1 MSVPFADPE
10 LAAQLLGALGDTSGS
25 RTLADEL
32 AATGDPDG
40 ALIGLHR
47 LHEQNAAQL
56 ATALADP
63 PVRRAV
69 ISLAGAGPFPVRI
82 MTGLPEGLHSVEQ
95 AVSGEVYPWPDPDAM
110 ADDASDF
117 ADFQRRLR
125 QLKQRVFL
133 YLAARDLGSGGSD
146 LFAATEGLSHLA
158 EVTLQAAVR
167 FCRKELVEKYG
178 DCLTGAGVPCPYIV
192 IGMGKLGAGE
202 LNYASDID
210 IINLYGYGGLET
222 AGRRQLTPPDFFARL
237 TRRLVQALG
246 EQTADGRVFHVDLR
260 LRPEGGGSS
269 VAWSLAAATA
279 YYETLGDTWERA
291 AYIKARPVAGDLE
304 AGRGFLSELTP
315 FVFRRYLDFA
325 ALDGIRQVKAR
336 VRARQV
342 AREAVGTDV
351 KLGAGGIREIE
362 FFVQAQQL
370 IHGGKR
376 AELRSPRTVDGLK
389 SLVKAG
395 FLPAKDAHLLEDA
408 YIFLRHVE
416 HRIQLVAEEQTQL
429 LPTRPP
435 AQRRLACQ
443 MGCAESVD
451 PWKTFLVRY
460 REITTGVDR
469 ICGGLF
475 HAPEEAEAGPFET
488 LAGQLSELSE
498 NMDIS
503 CLELLDEPTGRGRLR
518 ALGREI
524 DGPWQTENARFRWYR
539 LIPLFFGDIAK
550 GTDPDMGLA
559 GLTRFVDSLKGRSIY
574 TAMLYENPDARRLL
588 SQLFCASRYL
598 TELLA
603 RHPNLLDELLS
614 PQILLSDR
622 TENEMDED
630 LKRALVS
637 LEEEAW
643 LDAIRRFKSREI
655 LYIGLREILTD
666 MDEQERGE
674 SLARLAERL
683 VGAVFTHAWEELT
696 ARHGHPPGKNGES
709 GEAAVVAMGRLGSG
723 EMGYA
728 SDLDLIFIH
737 NGEPGDVT
745 PGAKPISVA
754 DFFARLGRRIVSRLT
769 LPTGEGS
776 LYEVDMRL
784 RPSGSSGQLVTSLAA
799 FERYQAE
806 QAWTWEKQALT
817 RSRVVA
823 ATGAFGKQVSQALR
837 RATYAQPPD
846 DLAVQ
851 VDEMRRKMADHL
863 SRSREDS
870 MDLKQDSGGL
880 VDIEFIVQYLLLAHG
895 HSHPEVIDH
904 NPRRALRKLAES
916 GMVSQSDADVLLT
929 ALSLYRKV
937 EGYLQR
943 AHGESAQVFSG
954 TGPPITGG
962 RERLFVQVNRARAE
976 VTAIYKRIL
985 GDTKG

>member
-1 MSVPFADPE
+1 MSVPFTDPE
-10 LAAQLLGALGDTSGS
+10 LAKRLLGAMDGGSG
-25 RTLADEL
+25 TGALVNEL

-40 ALIGLHR
+40 ALLGLHR
-47 LHEQNAAQL
+47 LHEQHPEQL
-56 ATALADP
+56 ADALGDP
-63 PVRRAV
+63 KVRRAV
-69 ISLAGAGPFPVRI
+69 VSLTGAGPFLTQTLASLPD
-82 MTGLPEGLHSVEQ
+82 GLRTVARSVK
-95 AVSGEVYPWPDPDAM
+95 GEAYPWPDPTVL
-110 ADDASDF
+110 ADEAADF
-117 ADFQRRLR
+117 AELQRTLR
-125 QLKQRVFL
+125 WLKQRVFL
-133 YLAARDLGSGGSD
+133 HLATKDLESGGGD
-146 LFAATEGLSHLA
+146 LFAATEGLSRLA
-158 EVTLQAAVR
+158 DIALQAAAR
-167 FCRKELVEKYG
+167 FCRRELVGKYG
-178 DCLTGAGVPCPYIV
+178 DCLTGEGIPCPYIV

-210 IINLYGYGGLET
+210 IINLYGHGGLDT
-222 AGRRQLTPPDFFARL
+222 DGRRALPPSDFFARL

-260 LRPEGGGSS
+260 LRPEGGGSA
-269 VAWSLAAATA
+269 VAWSLSAATA

-291 AYIKARPVAGDLE
+291 AYIKARPVAGDLK
-304 AGRGFLSELTP
+304 AGQAFLSDLTP

-376 AELRSPRTVDGLK
+376 AELRSCRTVDGL
-389 SLVKAG
+389 SGLVSAG
-395 FLPAKDAHLLEDA
+395 FLSRKDAHTLEES

-429 LPTRPP
+429 LPTQPL
-435 AQRRLACQ
+435 AQTRLACQ
-443 MGCAESVD
+443 MGYAEEAD
-451 PWKTFLVRY
+451 PWGAFSARY
-460 REITTGVDR
+460 REITGRVDR
-469 ICGGLF
+469 VCGGLF
-475 HAPEEAEAGPFET
+475 HVPEEVESGPFET

-503 CLELLDEPTGRGRLR
+503 CLELLDEQAGREQLR

-524 DGPWQTENARFRWYR
+524 DGPWQTEHARSRWHR
-539 LIPLFFGDIAK
+539 LLPLFFGDIAK

-559 GLTRFVDSLKGRSIY
+559 GLTRFVNSLKGRSIY

-614 PQILLSDR
+614 PRILLSERSASELD
-622 TENEMDED
+622 DD
-630 LKRALVS
+630 LERALDS
-637 LEEEAW
+637 LQEEAW
-643 LDAIRRFKSREI
+643 LDATRRYKSREI
-655 LYIGLREILTD
+655 LHIGLREILTD
-666 MDEQERGE
+666 MDEQERAE
-674 SLARLAERL
+674 RLARLAERL
-683 VGAVFTHAWEELT
+683 VGAVFFHAWEELT
-696 ARHGHPPGKNGES
+696 ARHGHPPGKDGKT

-737 NGEPGDVT
+737 NGDAGDMT
-745 PGAKPISVA
+745 HGEKPIGVA
-754 DFFARLGRRIVSRLT
+754 DFFSRLGRRIVSRLT
-769 LPTGEGS
+769 LPTGEGL

-817 RSRVVA
+817 RSRVVV
-823 ATGAFGKQVSQALR
+823 ATGKFGEQVGQALL
-837 RATYAQPPD
+837 RATYAPPPA
-846 DLAVQ
+846 DLAGQ
-851 VDEMRRKMADHL
+851 VDEMRRKMAEHL
-863 SRSREDS
+863 SRNREDS

-904 NPRRALRKLAES
+904 NPRRALRKLAEN
-916 GMVSQSDADVLLT
+916 GMIGQSDADVLL
-929 ALSLYRKV
+929 ASYSLYRKV

-943 AHGESAQVFSG
+943 AHGESARVLSRS
-954 TGPPITGG
+954 GPPITGG
-962 RERLFVQVNRARAE
+962 RERLFVQISRARAE
-976 VTAIYKRIL
+976 VSAVYKRIL
-985 GDTKG
+985 GDTNS